1 MAAVLMVTVLDAE
14 SMAVTVVPVAMPVP
28 VTVEPILTLEV
39 DPTDV
44 SV

>member
-1 MAAVLMVTVLDAE
+1 MATVLAAE
-14 SMAVTVVPVAMPVP
+14 SIAVTVVPVAIPVP
-28 VTVEPILTLEV
+28 VTVEPISTLEV